1 MIYIIP
7 DRMFT
12 SYRYFIIYVY
22 RSAETVG
29 TLAESSQ
36 TVNETKDEFQGMG
49 SIIGNHKLRILSRS
63 EYAKTLWWFKLYFN
77 LNAYSFIGQ
86 SRRLITKFARR
97 EVTDRVLILFAVAF
111 YFSVVLYI
119 LRKRVFGPFDP
130 VAIAWSTIKTLVIA
144 LIKIIQTVQ
153 KAVIEAFT

>member
-1 MIYIIP
+1 MH
-7 DRMFT
+7 F
-12 SYRYFIIYVY
+12 
-22 RSAETVG
+22 
-29 TLAESSQ
+29 
-36 TVNETKDEFQGMG
+36 
-49 SIIGNHKLRILSRS
+49 
-63 EYAKTLWWFKLYFN
+63 
-77 LNAYSFIGQ
+77 SFIGQ

>member
-1 MIYIIP
+1 MP
-7 DRMFT
+7 S
-12 SYRYFIIYVY
+12 SYLILYVY

-49 SIIGNHKLRILSRS
+49 SIIGNHKLSRLSRS
-63 EYAKTLWWFKLYFN
+63 KSYMQNSTYIQTVFN
-77 LNAYSFIGQ
+77 LNTVSFIGQ

>member
-1 MIYIIP
+1 MP
-7 DRMFT
+7 S
-12 SYRYFIIYVY
+12 SYLILYVY

-49 SIIGNHKLRILSRS
+49 SIIGNHMLSRLSTS
-63 EYAKTLWWFKLYFN
+63 EYIYLLTSIQTVFN
-77 LNAYSFIGQ
+77 LNNYSFIGQ

>member
-1 MIYIIP
+1 M
-7 DRMFT
+7 
-12 SYRYFIIYVY
+12 YVY

-49 SIIGNHKLRILSRS
+49 SIIGNHKLNRLSRI
-63 EYAKTLWWFKLYFN
+63 EYTIYRSTYIRTILI
-77 LNAYSFIGQ
+77 LNTNSFIGQ

>member
-1 MIYIIP
+1 MYPSTYI
-7 DRMFT
+7 R
-12 SYRYFIIYVY
+12 
-22 RSAETVG
+22 TV
-29 TLAESSQ
+29 
-36 TVNETKDEFQGMG
+36 
-49 SIIGNHKLRILSRS
+49 
-63 EYAKTLWWFKLYFN
+63 FN
-77 LNAYSFIGQ
+77 LTTYSFIGQ